1 MSDTNRVGVR
11 IARSPATEAP
21 ILNPQLTLEAL
32 RYTGAPG
39 LAFVPNTIVSEEIRS
54 DRQTSDLILVG
65 GEAGGDTNFELS
77 FGAFDLLIESI
88 VNFSYHLLL

>member
-11 IARSPATEAP
+11 IARSPATSAP

-39 LAFVPNTIVSEEIRS
+39 LAFAATPISSCRLARS
-54 DRQTSDLILVG
+54 IY
-65 GEAGGDTNFELS
+65 
-77 FGAFDLLIESI
+77 LLNRS
-88 VNFSYHLLL
+88 